1 MSVNACYQ
9 QLLTRSQQ
17 YGNVLVWISSLTMK
31 DPYQVLEQKKT
42 DIERVRR
49 EIEALHLVIPLLAEA
64 ADWIENG
71 MPLPVRQSPE
81 TGTAAAK
88 LARPTR
94 PPAV

>member
-1 MSVNACYQ
+1 MN
-9 QLLTRSQQ
+9 TSQQ

-71 MPLPVRQSPE
+71 LPLPVRRFPE
-81 TGTAAAK
+81 TGTAAAN
-88 LARPTR
+88 LARPGR
-94 PPAV
+94 PPAG